1 MLRSEQSV
9 IGKYFSRWL
18 RHSNASGRGSQTTIG
33 AGDFR
38 KEGAELSSV
47 FFAGKRFDAAGN
59 IDGEGPHGEN
69 GFGNIFGSEPTGKDD
84 AVGLSKRAGLD
95 PVRRDTRAAELTGAG
110 GIEKEGGGGTVAR
123 KSCGRTPLLHAQRFD
138 DGEFSGNFSDGLRSF
153 VTMELSRRK
162 TQSLREGDNRLR
174 SPVDENTD
182 GGNEGREFAEDVASR
197 EW

>member
-1 MLRSEQSV
+1 MLRAEVHKLRLARATSEKKARSLAASFLP
-9 IGKYFSRWL
+9 GRDSTPLATSTAKGRTARMASATFS
-18 RHSNASGRGSQTTIG
+18 
-33 AGDFR
+33 
-38 KEGAELSSV
+38 
-47 FFAGKRFDAAGN
+47 
-59 IDGEGPHGEN
+59 
-69 GFGNIFGSEPTGKDD
+69 GSEPTGKDD